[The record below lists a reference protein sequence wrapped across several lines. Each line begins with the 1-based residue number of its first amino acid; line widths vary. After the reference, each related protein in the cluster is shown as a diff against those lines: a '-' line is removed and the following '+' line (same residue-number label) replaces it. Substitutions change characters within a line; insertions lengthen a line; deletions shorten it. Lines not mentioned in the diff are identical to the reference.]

1 MKEKYENEREI
12 RLKEIE
18 LTKQELELKAK
29 VLWFSLMYAF
39 HFTFRNLIQL
49 LSMKEITQIWNWDSL
64 CDMIPG

>member
-12 RLKEIE
+12 RLKELE

-29 VLWFSLMYAF
+29 VLCFSLKYAF

-49 LSMKEITQIWNWDSL
+49 LSMKEITQI
-64 CDMIPG
+64 